1 MRKKRMSLVISF
13 IGLMSF
19 ISFAYSQVTIKP
31 GIGINITNWSKD
43 PGGATTSG
51 NVGWQI
57 GGTVAFGEKLFF
69 EPGLFYVE
77 QSTEVDVID
86 SELPDN
92 FKFDNKITSLRIPVN
107 VGYSILGKEDGMFSL
122 HVFGGPTAS
131 FVLDVK
137 ETELL
142 SKDDHK
148 SVNWGVQ
155 AGAGI
160 NLTMFYLDASYEWGL
175 NEFLE
180 DMDEKVK
187 LQGFYLTAG
196 IKF

>member
-1 MRKKRMSLVISF
+1 MRKKRMSLVLSF
-13 IGLMSF
+13 IGLMGF
-19 ISFAYSQVTIKP
+19 ISFGYSQVTIKP

-86 SELPDN
+86 SEMPDN

-137 ETELL
+137 ETDLL

-148 SVNWGVQ
+148 SINWGVQ

>member
-13 IGLMSF
+13 IGLMGF
-19 ISFAYSQVTIKP
+19 ISFGYSQVTIKP

-86 SELPDN
+86 SEN

-107 VGYSILGKEDGMFSL
+107 VGYSIIGKEDGMFSL